1 MVIQQLSFT
10 SFTQAWILTS
20 KGFGNPPYVAP
31 NASTVHHLQTV
42 PFAPVLFEQ
51 PHDGI
56 VPVRIDIFDTPGH
69 WIQELNWPS
78 QLCFL
83 QPIRCLFCL
92 HFCRLWVP
100 LCFGMYSNL
109 MMNLL
114 TRLTSHRHTIFQTE
128 RFIVYQHY
136 HTVLP
141 KSADCLHH
149 IGISVSCDDSLI
161 ISNIACLLTTKHN
174 FLRNLFCFKFHIS
187 DLFPRTDIL
196 ICPFM

>member
-10 SFTQAWILTS
+10 SFNQAWISTS

-42 PFAPVLFEQ
+42 PFPYPDAPVLFRQ

-69 WIQELNWPS
+69 WIQELDWPS

-109 MMNLL
+109 MMTLI
-114 TRLTSHRHTIFQTE
+114 TRLTFHLILLYNFAFHAYSHKQ
-128 RFIVYQHY
+128 
-136 HTVLP
+136 
-141 KSADCLHH
+141 
-149 IGISVSCDDSLI
+149 
-161 ISNIACLLTTKHN
+161 N
-174 FLRNLFCFKFHIS
+174 
-187 DLFPRTDIL
+187 IL
-196 ICPFM
+196 IRPFM